1 MVLVKRKLV
10 ILLQQQLL
18 QKKLVQNILQ
28 DAHLIQLME
37 VVDKEA
43 LAMMQLLK
51 LLVLKMSLEMNVFG
65 IQIVVMIKYVKM
77 HQ

>member
-10 ILLQQQLL
+10 ILLQLQLL
-18 QKKLVQNILQ
+18 QKKIVQNILE
-28 DAHLIQLME
+28 DAHLIRLME

-43 LAMMQLLK
+43 LAMMLLLK
-51 LLVLKMSLEMNVFG
+51 LLVLKMQLEMNVFG
-65 IQIVVMIKYVKM
+65 IQIIVMIKYVKM

>member
-1 MVLVKRKLV
+1 
-10 ILLQQQLL
+10 
-18 QKKLVQNILQ
+18 
-28 DAHLIQLME
+28 ME